1 MTKYQVYGRKEYS
14 EPLVLLAPL
23 EVQSGAEL
31 KETALKQYGNDW
43 IELVAAKEED
53 VVEVALKR

>member
-1 MTKYQVYGRKEYS
+1 MTKYQVFGRKEYS

-23 EVQSGAEL
+23 EVQNESDL
-31 KETALKQYGNDW
+31 NTQALEQYGSDW

>member
-1 MTKYQVYGRKEYS
+1 MTKYQVFGRKEYS

-23 EVQSGAEL
+23 EAASDADLQAR
-31 KETALKQYGNDW
+31 ALEQYGQDW
-43 IELVAAKEED
+43 IELVAARDED